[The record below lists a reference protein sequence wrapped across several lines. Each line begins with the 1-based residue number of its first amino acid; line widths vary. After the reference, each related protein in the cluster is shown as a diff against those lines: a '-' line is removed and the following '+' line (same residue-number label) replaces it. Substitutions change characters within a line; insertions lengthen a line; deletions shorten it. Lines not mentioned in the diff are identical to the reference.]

1 MPQKIL
7 IVEDEKLLVE
17 TLTFNLRKAGYEVV
31 AAYDGEDALTK
42 ARREH
47 PDLIILDLMLPGVP
61 GLDVCRILRRE
72 SAVPILMLTA
82 KGAELDKVVG
92 LDAGADDYVV
102 KPFGMNELIA
112 RVRALLRRAHAALP
126 GDHERIE
133 IDDLVIDFVRH
144 EVTVR
149 GALIS
154 LAPKEFDLLAM
165 LARHRGR
172 ALRRE
177 FLLTRI
183 WGVDFTGDERT
194 LDVQIR
200 WLREKIEDNP
210 SQPTY
215 LLTVLGVG
223 YKMKD

>member
-31 AAYDGEDALTK
+31 AAYDGEEALTK

-47 PDLIILDLMLPGVP
+47 PDLIILDLMLPYVS

-82 KGAELDKVVG
+82 KGAEIDKVVG
-92 LDAGADDYVV
+92 LDLGADDYVV
-102 KPFGMNELIA
+102 KPFGMSELIA
-112 RVRALLRRAHAALP
+112 RVRALLRRANAALP

-149 GALIS
+149 GALIP
-154 LAPKEFDLLAM
+154 LAPKEFDLLAT

-194 LDVQIR
+194 LDVHIR

-215 LLTVLGVG
+215 LLTVRGVG